1 MGVSTHSRCGAH
13 DTCCGCIK
21 CRLAKLFKVC
31 SMAAPE
37 HGEGIFA
44 ELEERVQALYRPYL
58 PKGVPERILLLLIS
72 FIQACPGLA

>member
-1 MGVSTHSRCGAH
+1 
-13 DTCCGCIK
+13 
-21 CRLAKLFKVC
+21 
-31 SMAAPE
+31 MAAPK

-72 FIQACPGLA
+72 FIQACPGLAAGPRHGHGRIKHLTPPQLAQQEMQ